1 MQHSKTFNILT
12 IKIMK
17 IFRFLAVALV
27 AMLGFSSCSE
37 DCDHEF
43 IEVDYSKDLVGTWTC
58 LTADYA
64 EALVI
69 KADGS
74 VVSTGL
80 ENGEYWD
87 GVKGSIKTTNNK
99 MTLLFEDNDNY
110 EGRFEMI
117 CGEAFTIFDENGKH
131 LTYRY
136 CANDL
141 ADEIVGMWVCNDF
154 TTNGETD
161 MMIET
166 FYENGKTTLTGFL
179 PLLEDNAEQVLNNT
193 TDYKVVGNLLFI
205 TIPAEKIGSDKPMYV
220 ADKLVY
226 TPNGTTYGDILTLKT
241 FVEVDNQVREATS
254 SWLRINQS
262 LDLAGQKYDYIKT
275 FVSNVKGE
283 DKDIDFMGY
292 TFNFA
297 KMDGSGLDKML
308 KALLFAVEFPDADH
322 LNYSYQMNGN
332 KETYKA
338 DIEVEGNTMT
348 IKMSEKVATLKD
360 VVLYAFQD
368 ADCSQMH
375 FYMHKTAFVNFY
387 TNMQAMLMEATNE
400 QFDINNAEAV
410 NAIYNEINN
419 AVETINVSLVM
430 SK

>member
-1 MQHSKTFNILT
+1 MQYSKTFNILT

-17 IFRFLAVALV
+17 IFKFMTLVLV

-37 DCDHEF
+37 DCNHEF

-58 LTADYA
+58 FTANYA

-74 VVSTGL
+74 VVSTGV

-87 GVKGSIKTTNNK
+87 DVKGSIKTTNNK

-141 ADEIVGMWVCNDF
+141 ADEVLGMWVCNDYSTGVENDMVIQTF
-154 TTNGETD
+154 KEDGTVTKTGWSATSNEFIVNET
-161 MMIET
+161 IT
-166 FYENGKTTLTGFL
+166 
-179 PLLEDNAEQVLNNT
+179 
-193 TDYKVVGNLLFI
+193 YKVVGDLVFHQRPLDMV
-205 TIPAEKIGSDKPMYV
+205 AEGAAAHFAS
-220 ADKLVY
+220 KLTY
-226 TPNGTTYGDILTLKT
+226 MPNVNQLGDMLTNTSIKVINGEA
-241 FVEVDNQVREATS
+241 VELSAS
-254 SWLRINQS
+254 MLRINQS

-308 KALLFAVEFPDADH
+308 KSLLFAVEFPDADH

-368 ADCSQMH
+368 VDCSQMH